1 MKMNFERLL
10 SNKKI
15 EEVNK
20 TDFNLDLIESGLKF
34 AKKGIETENYNW
46 AMSLIYE
53 SIIKMINGF
62 MNFLG
67 YRAIGKEHHK
77 NAFEFL
83 REINI
88 KQSFVEYFD
97 DIRVKRNNFIY
108 RDIANTSKKEVEE
121 IIEKANEFVQ
131 EIRTFV
137 HKIETQK

>member
-1 MKMNFERLL
+1 MNFERLL